1 MSEIESTPRN
11 VEVSQDTSQ
20 TIPQFHPLNPDS
32 RDIIQKESAIESDIR
47 IYHKIGEEVNVQP
60 NEKEE
65 PSKSTILGATF
76 MLTNICLGTTIFTF
90 AVRAKSFGLTWLII
104 ACILVGVINYWTIM
118 RGSIASSKCKEN
130 DYSEITE
137 KILGKKARL
146 ILNIFIILYS
156 YACMMCFLALIF
168 PLFGRFIQSA
178 AYNNKYDSYSDFEKE
193 KWGKTY
199 IKLPF
204 FVVVTFCI
212 AIMCLIRDINK
223 LNFSAY
229 IGVIAVFYTLFVVMV
244 QCRDYYNYYK
254 QTKYVEED
262 ESTHPN
268 WANLSE
274 AFTIELDF
282 FKGMA
287 NLFCAYA
294 CHPGIFPVFAGFKN
308 QKNGLKKM
316 RWGVFFATCLTTAL
330 HIISIVCSF
339 LTDPYTPEDLV
350 IYRKNKGNGKDIAM
364 TISKLFVTLSLIFTL
379 PGYYFGLRLSV
390 ANSFTGGKI
399 TDKFNYI
406 FTFLS
411 CFGCAIVA
419 AIYDKILNYL
429 SYIGGFISVF
439 ICYLNP
445 VLIYVYSSGKPV
457 KYWKNMLEI
466 ILAIILCIIGVIAGI
481 VTIIDDVKN

>member
-20 TIPQFHPLNPDS
+20 TIPHFHPLNPDS

-199 IKLPF
+199 IKL
-204 FVVVTFCI
+204 
-212 AIMCLIRDINK
+212 L
-223 LNFSAY
+223 L
-229 IGVIAVFYTLFVVMV
+229 
-244 QCRDYYNYYK
+244 
-254 QTKYVEED
+254 
-262 ESTHPN
+262 
-268 WANLSE
+268 
-274 AFTIELDF
+274 
-282 FKGMA
+282 
-287 NLFCAYA
+287 
-294 CHPGIFPVFAGFKN
+294 
-308 QKNGLKKM
+308 
-316 RWGVFFATCLTTAL
+316 
-330 HIISIVCSF
+330 
-339 LTDPYTPEDLV
+339 
-350 IYRKNKGNGKDIAM
+350 
-364 TISKLFVTLSLIFTL
+364 
-379 PGYYFGLRLSV
+379 
-390 ANSFTGGKI
+390 
-399 TDKFNYI
+399 
-406 FTFLS
+406 
-411 CFGCAIVA
+411 
-419 AIYDKILNYL
+419 
-429 SYIGGFISVF
+429 
-439 ICYLNP
+439 
-445 VLIYVYSSGKPV
+445 
-457 KYWKNMLEI
+457 
-466 ILAIILCIIGVIAGI
+466 
-481 VTIIDDVKN
+481 

>member
-1 MSEIESTPRN
+1 MSESESTPRN
-11 VEVSQDTSQ
+11 VEISQNISQ

-32 RDIIQKESAIESDIR
+32 REISQKASTIESDTR
-47 IYHKIGEEVNVQP
+47 IYQKIGEVLVQP
-60 NEKEE
+60 KEKEV

-90 AVRAKSFGLTWLII
+90 AVRAKSFGLVWLLV
-104 ACILVGVINYWTIM
+104 ACVITGIINYWTIM
-118 RGSIASSKCKEN
+118 RGSIASSKCKED

-137 KILGKKARL
+137 RILGRKARV

-168 PLFGRFIQSA
+168 PLFGRFILSA
-178 AYNNKYDSYSDFEKE
+178 AYNNKYESYEEFEKA

-204 FVVVTFCI
+204 FVGVTFCI
-212 AIMCLIRDINK
+212 AVMCLIKDINK

-229 IGVIAVFYTLFVVMV
+229 IGVIAVFYTLFVVMI
-244 QCRDYYNYYK
+244 QCRGYYK
-254 QTKYVEED
+254 YYKDTKYVEQD

-268 WANLSE
+268 WINLAD
-274 AFTIELDF
+274 AFTKELDF

-294 CHPGIFPVFAGFKN
+294 CHPGIFPVFAGFKH
-308 QKNGLKKM
+308 QEKGLKKM
-316 RWGVFFATCLTTAL
+316 RYGVFFATCLTTGL

-339 LTDPYTPEDLV
+339 LTDPYTPQDLV
-350 IYRKNKGNGKDIAM
+350 IYRKNKGNDKDIAM
-364 TISKLFVTLSLIFTL
+364 TIAKLFVTLSLVFTL
-379 PGYYFGLRLSV
+379 PGYYFGLRLSI

-399 TDKFNYI
+399 SDKFNYI
-406 FTFLS
+406 FTFSS

-419 AIYDKILNYL
+419 AVYDKILNYL

-445 VLIYVYSSGKPV
+445 VLIYVYSTEKPIT
-457 KYWKNMLEI
+457 YWKNMLEI
-466 ILAIILCIIGVIAGI
+466 ILAIILCIVGVIAGI